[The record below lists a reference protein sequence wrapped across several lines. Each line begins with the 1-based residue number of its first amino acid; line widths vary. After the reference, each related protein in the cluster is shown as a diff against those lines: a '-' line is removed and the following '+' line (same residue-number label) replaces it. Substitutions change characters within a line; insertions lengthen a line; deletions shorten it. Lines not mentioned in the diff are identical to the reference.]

1 MHDTQIVFW
10 KDEKYSVM
18 NATKNRKKKFK
29 KNPYAVGELSVIY
42 AHVTKAVT

>member
-18 NATKNRKKKFK
+18 NATKNRKKNK
-29 KNPYAVGELSVIY
+29 KKIHMQLESCLSFM
-42 AHVTKAVT
+42 HVTKAVT

>member
-18 NATKNRKKKFK
+18 NATKNRKEKKIHMQL
-29 KNPYAVGELSVIY
+29 ESCLSFM
-42 AHVTKAVT
+42 HMLLKQ

>member
-18 NATKNRKKKFK
+18 NATKNRKKKE
-29 KNPYAVGELSVIY
+29 NPYAVGELSVIY

>member
-18 NATKNRKKKFK
+18 NATKNRKKIK

>member
-18 NATKNRKKKFK
+18 NATKNRKKRK
-29 KNPYAVGELSVIY
+29 KIHMQLESCLSFM
-42 AHVTKAVT
+42 HMLLKQ